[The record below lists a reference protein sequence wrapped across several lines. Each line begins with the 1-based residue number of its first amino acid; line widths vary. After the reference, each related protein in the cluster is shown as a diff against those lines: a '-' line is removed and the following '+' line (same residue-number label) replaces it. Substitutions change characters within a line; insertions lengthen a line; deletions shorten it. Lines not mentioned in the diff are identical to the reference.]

1 MVMLTGSV
9 RAFLR
14 ADSTK
19 TPSARLAVISERS
32 TVLESTSKDSKV
44 RFLDSASI
52 SEEAGNA
59 NVDGAILDFDCDKIF
74 LDTRKIHRDAELLV
88 VAYYVMVVHGRARHF
103 KESFRREEE
112 VVGEPGIEAG
122 KGHGCSLLL
131 LGVRCCFGSVRI
143 EMVRVSRAGCM
154 LRVYCPIAGGVARFR
169 CLTATTAS
177 IAATITSRLRTFGS
191 NLSLHSR
198 AIV

>member
-14 ADSTK
+14 ADTTK
-19 TPSARLAVISERS
+19 TPSARLAVSFERS
-32 TVLESTSKDSKV
+32 TVLVSTPKDLKV

-52 SEEAGNA
+52 SEEAGTT
-59 NVDGAILDFDCDKIF
+59 NVDGAILDFDCDIIF

-131 LGVRCCFGSVRI
+131 LVAWCSV
-143 EMVRVSRAGCM
+143 
-154 LRVYCPIAGGVARFR
+154 LFW
-169 CLTATTAS
+169 
-177 IAATITSRLRTFGS
+177 FGS
-191 NLSLHSR
+191 N
-198 AIV
+198 